1 MKLMKMTSTMTMSSL
16 EVVAVINSYRD
27 VDAVKLPH
35 DAFLKKVRKIKEE
48 LSLVNIYES
57 TYKNSRNQKQPCLLL
72 DKKACLLMVASET
85 PKVLQAIIDRWLELE
100 AAETERSTAKA
111 MDAENRAALRMEY
124 RPMTDALK
132 SVRED
137 IGKETKS
144 HHYSNEADMINRIVT
159 GYPAKKYKA
168 VHEMPESN
176 LRDLLTPIQKQAML
190 SLQKANTV
198 YLEEGL
204 SFEERKE
211 RLNTLFNRR
220 WNAKLIEECHLL
232 CE

>member
-1 MKLMKMTSTMTMSSL
+1 MKLMNMTSTMTMSSL
-16 EVVAVINSYRD
+16 EIS
-27 VDAVKLPH
+27 KLTGKRH
-35 DAFLKKVRKIKEE
+35 DHVMTDIRNMLEE
-48 LSLVNIYES
+48 LGLATPEFSGVYKADNKQKYECFNLPKRECFILVSGYNL
-57 TYKNSRNQKQPCLLL
+57 KLR
-72 DKKACLLMVASET
+72 A
-85 PKVLQAIIDRWLELE
+85 AIIDRWQELE
-100 AAETERSTAKA
+100 SAELERSTAKA

-137 IGKETKS
+137 TGKETRA

-168 VHEMPESN
+168 VHEMPDSS

-204 SFEERKE
+204 SFDERKE

-220 WNAKLIEECHLL
+220 WNAKLIEECHLM

>member
-1 MKLMKMTSTMTMSSL
+1 MKLMNMTSVMTMSSL
-16 EVVAVINSYRD
+16 EIAELTGKRHDNVLADIRNMLTELEIEAPEFSGALKMPSGQKAKVY
-27 VDAVKLPH
+27 KLP
-35 DAFLKKVRKIKEE
+35 KREC
-48 LSLVNIYES
+48 LVLVSGYSI
-57 TYKNSRNQKQPCLLL
+57 
-72 DKKACLLMVASET
+72 
-85 PKVLQAIIDRWLELE
+85 VLRTKIIDRWLELE
-100 AAETERSTAKA
+100 SAEAERSTAKA

-159 GYPAKKYKA
+159 GYPAKKFKS
-168 VHEMPESN
+168 VHEMPDSS
-176 LRDLLTPIQKQAML
+176 LRDLLTPLQKQAML

-204 SFEERKE
+204 SFDERKE
-211 RLNTLFNRR
+211 RLNALFNRR
-220 WNAKLIEECHLL
+220 WNARLIEECHLL

>member
-1 MKLMKMTSTMTMSSL
+1 MKLMNMTSAMTMTLKEITDLLDVRHNNAMRT
-16 EVVAVINSYRD
+16 VAEMVQDPDFGSVTQIEYRTKQGNSY
-27 VDAVKLPH
+27 L
-35 DAFLKKVRKIKEE
+35 
-48 LSLVNIYES
+48 
-57 TYKNSRNQKQPCLLL
+57 TYQLNKRQSIAAAARLNT
-72 DKKACLLMVASET
+72 ALLMR
-85 PKVLQAIIDRWLELE
+85 IIDRWLELE
-100 AAETERSTAKA
+100 SAEAARSTAKA

-168 VHEMPESN
+168 VHEMPESS

-204 SFEERKE
+204 SFDERKE
-211 RLNTLFNRR
+211 RLNALFNRR

>member
-1 MKLMKMTSTMTMSSL
+1 MKLMNMTSVMTMSSL
-16 EVVAVINSYRD
+16 EIAELVDVRHDKAKQSIERLSDRGVISLPPLGE
-27 VDAVKLPH
+27 VKLKRERRLETVSVYNVCKR
-35 DAFLKKVRKIKEE
+35 DTYVIVAQ
-48 LSLVNIYES
+48 LSPEFTGRLV
-57 TYKNSRNQKQPCLLL
+57 
-72 DKKACLLMVASET
+72 
-85 PKVLQAIIDRWLELE
+85 DRWLELE
-100 AAETERSTAKA
+100 SAEAARSTAKA

-137 IGKETKS
+137 IGKETKA

-168 VHEMPESN
+168 VHEMPESS

-204 SFEERKE
+204 SFDERKE

>member
-1 MKLMKMTSTMTMSSL
+1 MKLMNMTSTMTMSSL
-16 EVVAVINSYRD
+16 EIAELTGKTHPNVLRD
-27 VDAVKLPH
+27 IRAMIESIGDSNLNPKQYQV
-35 DAFLKKVRKIKEE
+35 FTLKNGMTSK
-48 LSLVNIYES
+48 
-57 TYKNSRNQKQPCLLL
+57 CLL
-72 DKKACLLMVASET
+72 DKELTTTLVSGYST
-85 PKVLQAIIDRWLELE
+85 PMRHAIIKRWLELE
-100 AAETERSTAKA
+100 AAEAARSTAKA

-132 SVRED
+132 TTRED

-159 GYPAKKYKA
+159 GYPAKKFKA

-204 SFEERKE
+204 SFDERKE

>member
-1 MKLMKMTSTMTMSSL
+1 MKLMNMTSTMTMTSL
-16 EVVAVINSYRD
+16 EVVEVVNSLRD
-27 VDAVKLPH
+27 EGAAQLRH
-35 DAFLKKVRKIKEE
+35 DTFIAKVRKLKDE
-48 LSLVNIYES
+48 LSLQNILEG

-100 AAETERSTAKA
+100 AAELERSTAKA

-159 GYPAKKYKA
+159 GYPAKKFKA
-168 VHEMPESN
+168 VHEMPDSS

-204 SFEERKE
+204 SFDERKE

-220 WNAKLIEECHLL
+220 WNARLIEECHLM

>member
-1 MKLMKMTSTMTMSSL
+1 MKLMNMTSTMTMSSL
-16 EVVAVINSYRD
+16 EVVEVINYFRD
-27 VDAVKLPH
+27 EDAVKLTH
-35 DAFLKKVRKIKEE
+35 GDFLKKARKIKEE
-48 LSLVNIYES
+48 LSLGNISEG

-100 AAETERSTAKA
+100 AAETARSTAKA

-137 IGKETKS
+137 IGKETKA

-168 VHEMPESN
+168 VHEMPDSS

-204 SFEERKE
+204 SFDERKE

-220 WNAKLIEECHLL
+220 WNAKLIEECHLM

>member
-1 MKLMKMTSTMTMSSL
+1 MKLMNMTSTMTMTSL
-16 EVVAVINSYRD
+16 EIAELTGKEHKHVLRD
-27 VDAVKLPH
+27 IREMIDTIGSPNLDSKQYQV
-35 DAFLKKVRKIKEE
+35 FTLKNGMTSK
-48 LSLVNIYES
+48 
-57 TYKNSRNQKQPCLLL
+57 CLL
-72 DKKACLLMVASET
+72 DKELTTTLVSGYSTLMRH
-85 PKVLQAIIDRWLELE
+85 AIIKRWLELE
-100 AAETERSTAKA
+100 SAEAARSTAKA
-111 MDAENRAALRMEY
+111 MDSENRAALRMEY

-132 SVRED
+132 TTRED
-137 IGKETKS
+137 IGKETRA

-168 VHEMPESN
+168 VHEMPDSS
-176 LRDLLTPIQKQAML
+176 LRDLLTPIQKQSML

-220 WNAKLIEECHLL
+220 WNAKLIEECHLM

>member
-1 MKLMKMTSTMTMSSL
+1 MKLMNMTSTMTMSSL
-16 EVVAVINSYRD
+16 EIA
-27 VDAVKLPH
+27 KLTGKEH
-35 DAFLKKVRKIKEE
+35 YNVLADIRKMLEE
-48 LSLVNIYES
+48 LEATDLSFQGSYKDSTGRSL
-57 TYKNSRNQKQPCLLL
+57 PCFNL
-72 DKKACLLMVASET
+72 
-85 PKVLQAIIDRWLELE
+85 PKRECFILVSGYNLKLRAAIIDRWQELE
-100 AAETERSTAKA
+100 SAEAARSTAKA
-111 MDAENRAALRMEY
+111 MDSENRAALRMEY

-137 IGKETKS
+137 FGKETKA
-144 HHYSNEADMINRIVT
+144 HHYSNEADLINRIVT

-168 VHEMPESN
+168 VHEMPESS

-204 SFEERKE
+204 SFDERKE

-220 WNAKLIEECHLL
+220 WNAKLIEECHLM

>member
-1 MKLMKMTSTMTMSSL
+1 MKLMNMTSTMTMSSL
-16 EVVAVINSYRD
+16 EIAELTGKEHKHVLRD
-27 VDAVKLPH
+27 IREMIDTIGSPNLDSKQYQV
-35 DAFLKKVRKIKEE
+35 FTLKNGMTSK
-48 LSLVNIYES
+48 
-57 TYKNSRNQKQPCLLL
+57 CLL
-72 DKKACLLMVASET
+72 DKELTTTLVSGYSTLMRH
-85 PKVLQAIIDRWLELE
+85 AIIKRWLELE
-100 AAETERSTAKA
+100 AAELERSTAKA
-111 MDAENRAALRMEY
+111 MDSENRAALRMEY

-132 SVRED
+132 TTRED
-137 IGKETKS
+137 IGKETRA

-168 VHEMPESN
+168 VHEMPDSS

-204 SFEERKE
+204 SFDERKE

-220 WNAKLIEECHLL
+220 WNAKLIEECHLM

>member
-1 MKLMKMTSTMTMSSL
+1 MKLMNMTSTMTMSSL
-16 EVVAVINSYRD
+16 EIAKLVDVRHDKAKQSIERLSDRGVISLPPMGDVKVKRERRFETVSVYNVCKRDTYVIVAQ
-27 VDAVKLPH
+27 
-35 DAFLKKVRKIKEE
+35 
-48 LSLVNIYES
+48 LSPEFTGRLV
-57 TYKNSRNQKQPCLLL
+57 
-72 DKKACLLMVASET
+72 
-85 PKVLQAIIDRWLELE
+85 DRWQELE
-100 AAETERSTAKA
+100 SAEAARSTAKA

-137 IGKETKS
+137 IGKETRA

-168 VHEMPESN
+168 VHEMPESS

-204 SFEERKE
+204 SFDDRKE
-211 RLNTLFNRR
+211 RLNALFNRR

>member
-1 MKLMKMTSTMTMSSL
+1 MKLMNMTSTMTMTL
-16 EVVAVINSYRD
+16 KEITDLLNVRHNDAMNVVERMTQEPEFGTATKISYHLPASYRKRAETIETYQLNKRQSI
-27 VDAVKLPH
+27 AVSARLNT
-35 DAFLKKVRKIKEE
+35 A
-48 LSLVNIYES
+48 
-57 TYKNSRNQKQPCLLL
+57 
-72 DKKACLLMVASET
+72 LLMRIV
-85 PKVLQAIIDRWLELE
+85 DRWQELE

-132 SVRED
+132 TTRED
-137 IGKETKS
+137 IGKETKA

-168 VHEMPESN
+168 VHEMPDSS

-198 YLEEGL
+198 FLEEGL
-204 SFEERKE
+204 SFDERKD
-211 RLNTLFNRR
+211 RLNALFNRR
-220 WNAKLIEECHLL
+220 WNAKLIEECHLM

>member
-1 MKLMKMTSTMTMSSL
+1 MKSAI
-16 EVVAVINSYRD
+16 EVIRCA
-27 VDAVKLPH
+27 
-35 DAFLKKVRKIKEE
+35 
-48 LSLVNIYES
+48 
-57 TYKNSRNQKQPCLLL
+57 
-72 DKKACLLMVASET
+72 LLMR
-85 PKVLQAIIDRWLELE
+85 IIDRWLELE
-100 AAETERSTAKA
+100 SAEAERSTAKA

-137 IGKETKS
+137 VGKETKS

-168 VHEMPESN
+168 VHEMPESS

-204 SFEERKE
+204 PFDERKE
-211 RLNTLFNRR
+211 RLNALFDRR
-220 WNAKLIEECHLL
+220 WNNKLIEECHLL
-232 CE
+232 CA

>member
-1 MKLMKMTSTMTMSSL
+1 MKLMNMTSAMTMTTL
-16 EVVAVINSYRD
+16 EVVEVINDYRD
-27 VDAVKLPH
+27 EDAAQLRH
-35 DAFLKKVRKIKEE
+35 DTFVVKVRKIQEE
-48 LSLVNIYES
+48 LGLQNILES
-57 TYKNSRNQKQPCLLL
+57 SYRNSQNKKQPMLLL
-72 DKKACLLMVASET
+72 DKETCFIMVASET
-85 PKVLQAIIDRWLELE
+85 PKVLQAIVKRWLELE
-100 AAETERSTAKA
+100 SAEAARSTAKA

-137 IGKETKS
+137 IGKETKA

-159 GYPAKKYKA
+159 GYPAKKFKS
-168 VHEMPESN
+168 VHEMPESS

-204 SFEERKE
+204 SFDERKE
-211 RLNTLFNRR
+211 RLNALFNRR

>member
-1 MKLMKMTSTMTMSSL
+1 MKLMNMTSAMTMTSL
-16 EVVAVINSYRD
+16 EVVDVINSYRD
-27 VDAVKLPH
+27 VDAVRLPH

-57 TYKNSRNQKQPCLLL
+57 TYKDSRNKKQPCLLL

-100 AAETERSTAKA
+100 AAEAERSTAKA

-159 GYPAKKYKA
+159 GYPAKKFKS

-204 SFEERKE
+204 SFDERKE
-211 RLNTLFNRR
+211 RLNALFNRR
-220 WNAKLIEECHLL
+220 WNAKLIEECHLM

>member
-1 MKLMKMTSTMTMSSL
+1 MKLMNMTSTMTMTSL
-16 EVVAVINSYRD
+16 EVVEVINSYRD
-27 VDAVKLPH
+27 EDTTQLRH
-35 DAFLKKVRKIKEE
+35 DNFVVKVRKIQQE
-48 LSLVNIYES
+48 LGLLNVQES
-57 TYKNSRNQKQPCLLL
+57 SYRNSQNKKQPCLLL

-100 AAETERSTAKA
+100 SAEAARSTAKA

-137 IGKETKS
+137 IGKETKA

-168 VHEMPESN
+168 VHEMPDSS

-220 WNAKLIEECHLL
+220 WNAKLIEECHLM

>member
-1 MKLMKMTSTMTMSSL
+1 MKLMNMTSAMTMTSL
-16 EVVAVINSYRD
+16 EVVDVINSYRD
-27 VDAVKLPH
+27 EDAVKLPH
-35 DAFLKKVRKIKEE
+35 NDFLKKVRKIADE
-48 LSLVNIYES
+48 LSLGNISQS
-57 TYKNSRNQKQPCLLL
+57 TYQNSQNKKQPMLLL

-100 AAETERSTAKA
+100 AAEAERSTAKA

-137 IGKETKS
+137 FGKETKA

-168 VHEMPESN
+168 VHGMPESS

-204 SFEERKE
+204 AFDDRKA
-211 RLNTLFNRR
+211 RLNALFDRR
-220 WNAKLIEECHLL
+220 WNAKLIEECHLMY
-232 CE
+232 E

>member
-1 MKLMKMTSTMTMSSL
+1 MKLMNMTSTMTMSSL
-16 EVVAVINSYRD
+16 EIAELTGKAHKHVLRD
-27 VDAVKLPH
+27 IREMIDTIGSPNLDSKQYQV
-35 DAFLKKVRKIKEE
+35 FTLKNGMTSK
-48 LSLVNIYES
+48 
-57 TYKNSRNQKQPCLLL
+57 CLL
-72 DKKACLLMVASET
+72 DKELTTTLVSGYSTLMRH
-85 PKVLQAIIDRWLELE
+85 AIVKRWLELE
-100 AAETERSTAKA
+100 SAEAERSTAKA

-132 SVRED
+132 TTRED

-159 GYPAKKYKA
+159 GYPAKKFKS

-204 SFEERKE
+204 SFDERKE

-220 WNAKLIEECHLL
+220 WNAKLIEECHLM

>member
-1 MKLMKMTSTMTMSSL
+1 MKLMNMTSTMTMTSL
-16 EVVAVINSYRD
+16 EVVEVINSYRD

-35 DAFLKKVRKIKEE
+35 DAFLKKARKIKEE

-137 IGKETKS
+137 IGKETKA

-159 GYPAKKYKA
+159 GYPAKKFKA
-168 VHEMPESN
+168 VHEMPESS

-220 WNAKLIEECHLL
+220 WNAKLIEECHLM

>member
-1 MKLMKMTSTMTMSSL
+1 MKLMNMTSVMTMTSL
-16 EVVAVINSYRD
+16 EVVDVINSYRD
-27 VDAVKLPH
+27 VDAAQLQH
-35 DAFLKKVRKIKEE
+35 NDFLRKVRKTADE
-48 LSLVNIYES
+48 LGLRNISQSSYR
-57 TYKNSRNQKQPCLLL
+57 NSQNKKQPMLLL
-72 DKKACLLMVASET
+72 DKETCFIMVASET
-85 PKVLQAIIDRWLELE
+85 PKVLQAIIKRWLELE
-100 AAETERSTAKA
+100 SAEAARSTAKA

-137 IGKETKS
+137 IGKETKA

-159 GYPAKKYKA
+159 GYPAKKFKS

-204 SFEERKE
+204 SFDERKE
-211 RLNTLFNRR
+211 RLNALFNRR
-220 WNAKLIEECHLL
+220 WNARLIEECHLI

>member
-1 MKLMKMTSTMTMSSL
+1 MKLMNMTSTMTMTLKEITDLL
-16 EVVAVINSYRD
+16 EVRHNDAMSVVAAMTENPEFGLATKISYPIISG
-27 VDAVKLPH
+27 KG
-35 DAFLKKVRKIKEE
+35 RKQYID
-48 LSLVNIYES
+48 
-57 TYKNSRNQKQPCLLL
+57 TYQLNKRQSIAAAARLNT
-72 DKKACLLMVASET
+72 ALLMR
-85 PKVLQAIIDRWLELE
+85 IIDRWLELE
-100 AAETERSTAKA
+100 SAEAARSTAKA

-132 SVRED
+132 TTRED
-137 IGKETKS
+137 IGKETRA

-204 SFEERKE
+204 SFDERKE

-220 WNAKLIEECHLL
+220 WNAKLIEECHLM

>member
-1 MKLMKMTSTMTMSSL
+1 MKLMNMTSAMTMSSL
-16 EVVAVINSYRD
+16 EIAKLTGKEHYNVLADIRKMLEELETTDLNFQGSYKDSTGRSLPCF
-27 VDAVKLPH
+27 KLPKREC
-35 DAFLKKVRKIKEE
+35 FILVSGYNLKLR
-48 LSLVNIYES
+48 
-57 TYKNSRNQKQPCLLL
+57 
-72 DKKACLLMVASET
+72 A
-85 PKVLQAIIDRWLELE
+85 AIIDRWQELE
-100 AAETERSTAKA
+100 SAEAARSTAKA
-111 MDAENRAALRMEY
+111 MDSENRAALRMEY

-137 IGKETKS
+137 IGKETKA

-159 GYPAKKYKA
+159 GYPAKKFKA
-168 VHEMPESN
+168 VHEMPDSS

-204 SFEERKE
+204 SFDERKE
-211 RLNTLFNRR
+211 RLNALFNRR
-220 WNAKLIEECHLL
+220 WNAKLIEECHLM

>member
-1 MKLMKMTSTMTMSSL
+1 MKLMNMTSTMTLKEITDLL
-16 EVVAVINSYRD
+16 EVRHNDAMSIVAVMTENPEFGLATKIPYPIISGKGRKQYIDTYQLNRRQSI
-27 VDAVKLPH
+27 AVAARLNT
-35 DAFLKKVRKIKEE
+35 A
-48 LSLVNIYES
+48 
-57 TYKNSRNQKQPCLLL
+57 LLL
-72 DKKACLLMVASET
+72 R
-85 PKVLQAIIDRWLELE
+85 IIDRWQELE
-100 AAETERSTAKA
+100 AAEAARSTAKA

-137 IGKETKS
+137 IGKETKA

-159 GYPAKKYKA
+159 GYPAKKFKA
-168 VHEMPESN
+168 VHEMPESS
-176 LRDLLTPIQKQAML
+176 LRDLLTPVQKQAML

-204 SFEERKE
+204 AFDDRKA
-211 RLNTLFNRR
+211 RLNALFDRR
-220 WNAKLIEECHLL
+220 WNAKLIEECHLM

>member
-16 EVVAVINSYRD
+16 EIAKLTGKEHKNVLAD
-27 VDAVKLPH
+27 VRAMLEGLEIEPADFSAGYKDGKGETRPCFNLPKRECFILVSGYNLKLR
-35 DAFLKKVRKIKEE
+35 A
-48 LSLVNIYES
+48 
-57 TYKNSRNQKQPCLLL
+57 
-72 DKKACLLMVASET
+72 
-85 PKVLQAIIDRWLELE
+85 AIIDRWQELE
-100 AAETERSTAKA
+100 SAEAARSTAKA

-137 IGKETKS
+137 IGKETKA

-168 VHEMPESN
+168 VHEMPESS

-204 SFEERKE
+204 SFDERKE

>member
-1 MKLMKMTSTMTMSSL
+1 MKLMNMTSTMTMTSL
-16 EVVAVINSYRD
+16 EVVDVINSYRD

-35 DAFLKKVRKIKEE
+35 SDFLKKVRKLKDE
-48 LSLVNIYES
+48 LSLGNISES
-57 TYKNSRNQKQPCLLL
+57 TYKNSRNQKQPMLLL
-72 DKKACLLMVASET
+72 DKETCFIMVASET
-85 PKVLQAIIDRWLELE
+85 PKVLQAIVKRWLELE

-137 IGKETKS
+137 AGKETRA

-168 VHEMPESN
+168 VHEMPESS

-204 SFEERKE
+204 SFEERKD

-220 WNAKLIEECHLL
+220 WNAKLIEECHLM

>member
-1 MKLMKMTSTMTMSSL
+1 MKLMNMTSTMTMTSL
-16 EVVAVINSYRD
+16 EVVGVVNSLRD
-27 VDAVKLPH
+27 EGAAQLRH
-35 DAFLKKVRKIKEE
+35 DDFLKKVRKIADE
-48 LSLVNIYES
+48 LGLGNISES
-57 TYKNSRNQKQPCLLL
+57 SYRNSQNKKQPCLLL

-100 AAETERSTAKA
+100 SAEAARSTAKA
-111 MDAENRAALRMEY
+111 MDSENRAALRMEY

-132 SVRED
+132 TTRED
-137 IGKETKS
+137 IGKETRA
-144 HHYSNEADMINRIVT
+144 HHYSNEADLINRIVT

-168 VHEMPESN
+168 VHEMPDSS

-204 SFEERKE
+204 SFDERKE

-220 WNAKLIEECHLL
+220 WNAKLIEECHLM

>member
-1 MKLMKMTSTMTMSSL
+1 MKLMNMTSAMTMTLKEITDLL
-16 EVVAVINSYRD
+16 EVRHNNAMRTVAEMAQDPDFGLVTQIEYPIISG
-27 VDAVKLPH
+27 KG
-35 DAFLKKVRKIKEE
+35 RKQYID
-48 LSLVNIYES
+48 
-57 TYKNSRNQKQPCLLL
+57 TYQLNKRQSIAAAARLNT
-72 DKKACLLMVASET
+72 ALLMR
-85 PKVLQAIIDRWLELE
+85 IIDRWLELE
-100 AAETERSTAKA
+100 SAELERSTAKA

-137 IGKETKS
+137 IGKETKA

-159 GYPAKKYKA
+159 GYPAKKFKA
-168 VHEMPESN
+168 VHEMPDSS

>member
-1 MKLMKMTSTMTMSSL
+1 MKLMNMTSTMTMSSL
-16 EVVAVINSYRD
+16 EIAELTGKAHKHVLRD
-27 VDAVKLPH
+27 IREMIDTIGSPNLDSKQYQV
-35 DAFLKKVRKIKEE
+35 FTLKNGMTSK
-48 LSLVNIYES
+48 
-57 TYKNSRNQKQPCLLL
+57 CML
-72 DKKACLLMVASET
+72 DKELTTTLVSGYSTLMRH
-85 PKVLQAIIDRWLELE
+85 AIVKRWLELE
-100 AAETERSTAKA
+100 SAETERSTAKA
-111 MDAENRAALRMEY
+111 IDAENRAALRMEY

-137 IGKETKS
+137 IGKETKA
-144 HHYSNEADMINRIVT
+144 HHYSNEADLINRIVT

-168 VHEMPESN
+168 VHEMPDSS

-204 SFEERKE
+204 SFDERKE
-211 RLNTLFNRR
+211 RLNALFNRR
-220 WNAKLIEECHLL
+220 WNARLIEECHLM

>member
-1 MKLMKMTSTMTMSSL
+1 MKLMNMTSTMTMTSL
-16 EVVAVINSYRD
+16 EVVEVINSYRD
-27 VDAVKLPH
+27 VDAAQLQH
-35 DAFLKKVRKIKEE
+35 NTFIAKVRKIADEI
-48 LSLVNIYES
+48 SLKNILQS

-100 AAETERSTAKA
+100 SAEAARSTAKA

-137 IGKETKS
+137 IGKETKA

-168 VHEMPESN
+168 VHEMPDSS

-220 WNAKLIEECHLL
+220 WNAKLIEECHLM

>member
-1 MKLMKMTSTMTMSSL
+1 MKLMNMTSTMTMTSL
-16 EVVAVINSYRD
+16 EVVDVINSYRD
-27 VDAVKLPH
+27 EDAPQLRH
-35 DAFLKKVRKIKEE
+35 DNFLVKVRKIADE
-48 LSLVNIYES
+48 LSLLNIQES
-57 TYKNSRNQKQPCLLL
+57 TYKNSRNQKQPMLLL

-100 AAETERSTAKA
+100 AAEAERATAKA
-111 MDAENRAALRMEY
+111 MDAENRAILRMEY

-132 SVRED
+132 AVRED

-144 HHYSNEADMINRIVT
+144 YHYSNEVDMINRIVT
-159 GYPAKKYKA
+159 GYPAKKFKS

-204 SFEERKE
+204 SFDERKD

-220 WNAKLIEECHLL
+220 WNAKLIEECHLM